1 MSSQQPAPN
10 YDNYTRNYNDRPEQQ
25 YSNPLLQQTVPM
37 PALTSSVSIPE
48 ISNPNLSN
56 TNELLNSVSDVE
68 PPRPPP
74 PPPRKNNNEQ
84 IKPARPPPPPR
95 KNNALIPPATQ
106 EDAID
111 TIFNTPVRNINAL
124 LDSISEMKP
133 ISNNP
138 KIQDNLL
145 AQITGGKSTL
155 KPKSERVSKDKDDFL
170 SQVTGGRSTLKPNS
184 ERVSKK
190 DKEVIPVQQTITDNP
205 LITAVTRQTPL
216 RDAINEILNTP
227 GPDINALLNSVSQLT
242 PLPDRKLDPINLFAQ
257 ISAKKDKLSASK
269 DRVLSATIPVEKD
282 KDGKEI
288 IKTPSKMMNPVMLLA
303 HIKAKKDKLSDN
315 ASRLLS
321 DTVPVKKDRD
331 GNVIEGVKVETP
343 FKEEFGTIRL
353 KKTDETKTTLPSKRV
368 QFNKLDEK
376 PEQIRTREESQ
387 AHATLRKEIMTN
399 IAIKKFDTVPAAI
412 DAMTALINK
421 ISKDPL
427 DLEKPISEDDLEKLI
442 SEDDFKILNKILAI
456 TLLQHKRNKN
466 ITNKEAIDIITKNK
480 TIMTSF
486 SKIKSIYDATNP
498 PPPPSVAKP
507 SFGSTVMSIRNN
519 ETSPVDYPI
528 NVSKPAPPSTPK
540 PRKKPAPPSTPPP
553 KTNPAPPT
561 IQTVDYPIN
570 VSSNVSR

>member
-1 MSSQQPAPN
+1 
-10 YDNYTRNYNDRPEQQ
+10 
-25 YSNPLLQQTVPM
+25 
-37 PALTSSVSIPE
+37 
-48 ISNPNLSN
+48 
-56 TNELLNSVSDVE
+56 
-68 PPRPPP
+68 
-74 PPPRKNNNEQ
+74 
-84 IKPARPPPPPR
+84 
-95 KNNALIPPATQ
+95 
-106 EDAID
+106 
-111 TIFNTPVRNINAL
+111 
-124 LDSISEMKP
+124 MKP

-155 KPKSERVSKDKDDFL
+155 KP
-170 SQVTGGRSTLKPNS
+170 TS

-205 LITAVTRQTPL
+205 LITAATQQTPL

-227 GPDINALLNSVSQLT
+227 GPDINALLNSVTQLT

-303 HIKAKKDKLSDN
+303 HITAKKDKLSDN
-315 ASRLLS
+315 ANRLLS

-331 GNVIEGVKVETP
+331 GNIIEGEKVETP
-343 FKEEFGTIRL
+343 FKKEFATIQL
-353 KKTDETKTTLPSKRV
+353 KKTDETKTVLPSKRV
-368 QFNKLDEK
+368 QFKKLDEK
-376 PEQIRTREESQ
+376 KEQDRTREESQ
-387 AHATLRKEIMTN
+387 AHATLRKEIMTD
-399 IAIKKFDTVPAAI
+399 IAIKKFATVPAAI
-412 DAMTALINK
+412 VAMTALTNK
-421 ISKDPL
+421 INADPL
-427 DLEKPISEDDLEKLI
+427 NLDKLI

-456 TLLQHKRNKN
+456 SLLEHKRNKN
-466 ITNKEAIDIITKNK
+466 ITNKEAIDIITKNSK
-480 TIMTSF
+480 IMASF
-486 SKIKSIYDATNP
+486 TKIKSIYDATNP
-498 PPPPSVAKP
+498 PPPPSVPKP
-507 SFGSTVMSIRNN
+507 SFGSTVMSVRNN

-528 NVSKPAPPSTPK
+528 DVSKPAPPSTPKPRKKPAPPSTPKPRKKPAPPSTPK

>member
-1 MSSQQPAPN
+1 
-10 YDNYTRNYNDRPEQQ
+10 
-25 YSNPLLQQTVPM
+25 
-37 PALTSSVSIPE
+37 
-48 ISNPNLSN
+48 
-56 TNELLNSVSDVE
+56 
-68 PPRPPP
+68 
-74 PPPRKNNNEQ
+74 
-84 IKPARPPPPPR
+84 
-95 KNNALIPPATQ
+95 
-106 EDAID
+106 
-111 TIFNTPVRNINAL
+111 
-124 LDSISEMKP
+124 
-133 ISNNP
+133 
-138 KIQDNLL
+138 
-145 AQITGGKSTL
+145 
-155 KPKSERVSKDKDDFL
+155 
-170 SQVTGGRSTLKPNS
+170 
-184 ERVSKK
+184 
-190 DKEVIPVQQTITDNP
+190 
-205 LITAVTRQTPL
+205 
-216 RDAINEILNTP
+216 
-227 GPDINALLNSVSQLT
+227 
-242 PLPDRKLDPINLFAQ
+242 
-257 ISAKKDKLSASK
+257 
-269 DRVLSATIPVEKD
+269 
-282 KDGKEI
+282 
-288 IKTPSKMMNPVMLLA
+288 MMNPVMLLA
-303 HIKAKKDKLSDN
+303 HITAKKDKLSDN

-353 KKTDETKTTLPSKRV
+353 KKTEETKTALPSKRV

-376 PEQIRTREESQ
+376 PEQLRTREESQ

-456 TLLQHKRNKN
+456 SLLQHKRNKN

-540 PRKKPAPPSTPPP
+540 PRKNPAPPSTPNP
-553 KTNPAPPT
+553 KTNATPQT
-561 IQTVDYPIN
+561 IQPVEYPIN